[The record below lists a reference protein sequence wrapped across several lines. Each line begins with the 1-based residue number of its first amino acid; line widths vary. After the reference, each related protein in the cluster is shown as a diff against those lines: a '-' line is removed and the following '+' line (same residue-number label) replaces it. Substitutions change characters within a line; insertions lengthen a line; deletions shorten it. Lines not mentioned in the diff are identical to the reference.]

1 MSACSSYYYFFK
13 THCDYRWLFI
23 NKCRAFTV
31 YEVIHTPSSGN
42 LLKEL
47 VSRLSVSNVRC
58 KMYPIA
64 WEENERDDV
73 NGCKLLKESNR
84 ANCWWK
90 ISKQIT
96 TESYLM

>member
-1 MSACSSYYYFFK
+1 MPACSLYYYFFK

-73 NGCKLLKESNR
+73 NGCKLLKV
-84 ANCWWK
+84 
-90 ISKQIT
+90 KQSQLLVENKQT
-96 TESYLM
+96 NNN

>member
-1 MSACSSYYYFFK
+1 MYK
-13 THCDYRWLFI
+13 
-23 NKCRAFTV
+23 
-31 YEVIHTPSSGN
+31 VIHTPSSGN

-73 NGCKLLKESNR
+73 NGCKLLKV
-84 ANCWWK
+84 
-90 ISKQIT
+90 KQSQLLVENKQT
-96 TESYLM
+96 NNN